1 MASHPCRA
9 VLRPRQHN
17 DSVGSSELP
26 RSSSLASV
34 GCWLDV
40 RVGPMPNSV
49 HESVSSA
56 VRGGRAVCA
65 LLCAAAPTDR
75 DTGAPPRRRQVSVS
89 QGTGCS
95 GTLTAS
101 RPARSGSTRRPPSC
115 GRGWRRWVLPRVA
128 ALTPTTG
135 SRTCWASE
143 CTALI
148 KSCPRISTRRSA
160 TRSAW
165 APIGC
170 ASSGSTR
177 STSSPGAPGWQLGL
191 DVRGR
196 GARRQD
202 TSHQPQSVP
211 PSDADRPHRDAADGT
226 RLAGDERKMLLGIKG
241 RAEHLASAQAT

>member
-75 DTGAPPRRRQVSVS
+75 DTGAPPRRRQVSAS
-89 QGTGCS
+89 QGTSCS
-95 GTLTAS
+95 ETLTAS

-115 GRGWRRWVLPRVA
+115 GRGWRRWSCPAWRRLHPRLDREPAGPRMHSVDQVLPAYQHPQIGDTISLGSNRMRVERVDPEHVLA
-128 ALTPTTG
+128 WRSRMATG
-135 SRTCWASE
+135 SGRSRSRSE
-143 CTALI
+143 AAGHVSSAAI
-148 KSCPRISTRRSA
+148 GSAFRR
-160 TRSAW
+160 
-165 APIGC
+165 
-170 ASSGSTR
+170 
-177 STSSPGAPGWQLGL
+177 
-191 DVRGR
+191 
-196 GARRQD
+196 
-202 TSHQPQSVP
+202 
-211 PSDADRPHRDAADGT
+211 
-226 RLAGDERKMLLGIKG
+226 
-241 RAEHLASAQAT
+241 